1 MLQGLPPNGQDG
13 FNPFPN
19 YAAPLQHEAFTREAF
34 ARDNFNHQVFQRASQ
49 DSNASTRMH
58 TDGRPSIDDRPSMES
73 LRSGHGSPRS
83 PMRRSGPADASPFAY
98 TDHWQQHQQQYQ
110 AQHQPQ
116 HQPQHQ
122 QQQSDMLPSVR
133 TRLMGSL
140 GSLLGSGTGLEI
152 MPEDE
157 DVKVGCCCCC
167 YGNAAAAG
175 SFVLC
180 RLHIVKC
187 SLPGW
192 LQCLL
197 VCSSQAVRTCVSRQC
212 SLLLCSAVHLPK
224 GCPALKVCW

>member
-1 MLQGLPPNGQDG
+1 MVQGLPPNGQDG
-13 FNPFPN
+13 FNPFPT
-19 YAAPLQHEAFTREAF
+19 YAAPLQQEAF
-34 ARDNFNHQVFQRASQ
+34 ARDNFNRQVFQRASQ

-73 LRSGHGSPRS
+73 LRSGLGSPPS

-116 HQPQHQ
+116 HQQ

-140 GSLLGSGTGLEI
+140 GSLLGSGTGLES

-167 YGNAAAAG
+167 CCCWQ
-175 SFVLC
+175 LC
-180 RLHIVKC
+180 TV
-187 SLPGW
+187 
-192 LQCLL
+192 
-197 VCSSQAVRTCVSRQC
+197 
-212 SLLLCSAVHLPK
+212 
-224 GCPALKVCW
+224 